1 MSFGLPGGTISV
13 TGADGQIAPH
23 VVKAM
28 QRRAQAGGGV
38 SRLIQAPFNPLI
50 QNLDIPQDWA
60 LRNTYKRH
68 FFRTNPIVG
77 AAIELHSEFCLS
89 DFHLEHDDGAIEEF
103 LNDMLHEAC
112 FTEIVFMAAMEYWL
126 IGEFTMFSFFDDTDN
141 PACYTGFALLDP
153 NKIQVASNNFVQ
165 GHQKETVHLTFDE
178 TMQKIVQRGPRD
190 PLTGDLYQ
198 KLPTDMVAA
207 CKHNRALPLSPLQVS
222 RMKRG
227 GYFNLRG
234 DSSLE
239 RVFPLLLM
247 KDELRSMQRCHDE
260 KTECLTRAGWKCWY
274 ELTFDDEVATVHPVT
289 NFIEYHRPTGI
300 TVEDYEGEMIHFKG
314 ETESG
319 DGEPCGGKLDILV
332 TPNHRMWARKRK
344 HLGSHK
350 YKVNDS
356 YEMMEATSLVR
367 HSKVLSAPKG
377 WEGVPPN
384 ATITI
389 GSVTYDY
396 LDYVRIIGY
405 FVSEGSTVFHLK
417 QPGYTKEVRLWQR
430 ETSEWW
436 QDIHDLVT
444 KYGWGETKKT
454 PSGGCASHYIRCN
467 AHAEHFRSLFGE
479 SKYQHELPVEI
490 KSLPTRYLLELVR
503 TMVNG
508 DGYRQQKGRV
518 LRHGYGSV
526 CERLVDDLQEIL
538 LKCGFRCVKGGFQ
551 RKPHLKDVEKGFL
564 GNFEYCH
571 TVGWSKFPDEQL
583 ENSNK
588 EIYITGKRKVPYK
601 GKVWCVSVP
610 NQIFITRRHGRIAIQ
625 GNSIA
630 KRAISPLEIW
640 KIGETNDPADSAEIE
655 SFRELLQSTYYDV
668 NTSIV
673 WHHAL
678 QCQII
683 GSEGRM
689 PNLWAEFDAIDN
701 EVCAGLLINK
711 GLILGDSSTFA
722 SDVVRLDILIQ
733 RYLLFRAK
741 LEKWIERLLAPIL
754 KIHEIYVPETKVKSM
769 RFREMCGKGRPLAYP
784 TVRWDKQ
791 SLRDESAKLELL
803 TKLVEKGLVPES
815 TLIRMLNIDPRTAAQ
830 KVDEERLAKIER
842 YENLR
847 KQIQAKHIAITPE
860 IAQMLG
866 MGSQEG
872 GAVGGSEES
881 GGLPASFGGGG
892 DGGEPMPTETGGGNL
907 PEAIAP
913 PGGATAGIPKPPGV
927 QGSPSESHQP
937 AGLPS

>member
-77 AAIELHSEFCLS
+77 AAVELHSEMPLS

-112 FTEIVFMAAMEYWL
+112 FPEIVFMAAMEYWL

-239 RVFPLLLM
+239 RVFPLLML
-247 KDELRSMQRCHDE
+247 KDEMRSMQR
-260 KTECLTRAGWKCWY
+260 A
-274 ELTFDDEVATVHPVT
+274 
-289 NFIEYHRPTGI
+289 
-300 TVEDYEGEMIHFKG
+300 
-314 ETESG
+314 
-319 DGEPCGGKLDILV
+319 
-332 TPNHRMWARKRK
+332 
-344 HLGSHK
+344 
-350 YKVNDS
+350 
-356 YEMMEATSLVR
+356 
-367 HSKVLSAPKG
+367 
-377 WEGVPPN
+377 
-384 ATITI
+384 
-389 GSVTYDY
+389 
-396 LDYVRIIGY
+396 
-405 FVSEGSTVFHLK
+405 
-417 QPGYTKEVRLWQR
+417 
-430 ETSEWW
+430 
-436 QDIHDLVT
+436 
-444 KYGWGETKKT
+444 
-454 PSGGCASHYIRCN
+454 
-467 AHAEHFRSLFGE
+467 
-479 SKYQHELPVEI
+479 
-490 KSLPTRYLLELVR
+490 
-503 TMVNG
+503 
-508 DGYRQQKGRV
+508 
-518 LRHGYGSV
+518 
-526 CERLVDDLQEIL
+526 
-538 LKCGFRCVKGGFQ
+538 
-551 RKPHLKDVEKGFL
+551 
-564 GNFEYCH
+564 
-571 TVGWSKFPDEQL
+571 
-583 ENSNK
+583 
-588 EIYITGKRKVPYK
+588 
-601 GKVWCVSVP
+601 
-610 NQIFITRRHGRIAIQ
+610 
-625 GNSIA
+625 IA
-630 KRAISPLEIW
+630 KRALSPLEIW
-640 KIGETNDPADSAEIE
+640 KIGEINDPADSAEIE

-722 SDVVRLDILIQ
+722 SDVVRLDILCQ

-872 GAVGGSEES
+872 GAVGGSDEP

-892 DGGEPMPTETGGGNL
+892 DSGGEPMPAEMGGGNL
-907 PEAIAP
+907 PEAVAP